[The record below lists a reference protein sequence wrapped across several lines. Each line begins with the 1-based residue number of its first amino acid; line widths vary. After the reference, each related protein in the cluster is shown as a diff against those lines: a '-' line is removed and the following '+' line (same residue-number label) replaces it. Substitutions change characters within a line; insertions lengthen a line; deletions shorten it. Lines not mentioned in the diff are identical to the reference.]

1 MRQNR
6 KAGRRLRMANT
17 VLYLK
22 AEQNAEV
29 MEAHVCVKD
38 IASVYCGDKAVC
50 ARAKSLKVHQF
61 HEKGKK
67 RQVVSILKVIELIES
82 ECPGVSVENL
92 GENATLI
99 ELVNVNRHKGAV
111 QWLKMIFVAAISFF
125 GTGFTIMAFHNDIS
139 VNKIFSRIYE
149 LVMGYPSDG
158 YSILEVSYSIG
169 MAVGIILFFN
179 HVGGRRITKDP
190 TPIEVEMRVYETD
203 VNKALIETA
212 DREGKTIDAS

>member
-1 MRQNR
+1 MSS
-6 KAGRRLRMANT
+6 K

-29 MEAHVCVKD
+29 MQAQVCVKD
-38 IASVYCGDKAVC
+38 IASVYCSDRSITSKVKA
-50 ARAKSLKVHQF
+50 LKIYQF
-61 HEKGKK
+61 QEEKRK
-67 RQVVSILKVIELIES
+67 RQVISILRVIELIEK
-82 ECPGVSVENL
+82 ECPAVTVESV

-99 ELVNVNRHKGAV
+99 ELVNAGRHKTMAQTV
-111 QWLKMIFVAAISFF
+111 RLIFVMLISFF

-139 VNKIFSRIYE
+139 INRLFSRVYE
-149 LVMGYPSDG
+149 QVMGYTPQG
-158 YSILEVSYSIG
+158 YTILEITYSLG
-169 MAVGIILFFN
+169 LAVGIIIFFN
-179 HVGGRRITKDP
+179 HIGGRRLTKDP

>member
-1 MRQNR
+1 M
-6 KAGRRLRMANT
+6 AGL

-29 MEAHVCVKD
+29 MDEHVCVKD
-38 IASVYCGDKAVC
+38 IASVYCSDKSVSAK
-50 ARAKSLKVHQF
+50 AKSLKVHQF

-67 RQVVSILKVIELIES
+67 RQVISILKVIELIES
-82 ECPGVSVENL
+82 ECPGVTVESL

-99 ELVNVNRHKGAV
+99 ERVSVDNHKGFA
-111 QWLKMIFVAAISFF
+111 QWIKMIFVAAISFF

-139 VNKIFSRIYE
+139 INKIFSRIYE
-149 LVMGYPSDG
+149 LVMGYPADG
-158 YSILEVSYSIG
+158 YSILEFSYSIG
-169 MAVGIILFFN
+169 LAVGIILFFN

-190 TPIEVEMRVYETD
+190 TPIEVEMRIYETD

-212 DREGKTIDAS
+212 DREGKTKDV

>member
-1 MRQNR
+1 
-6 KAGRRLRMANT
+6 MADT

-29 MEAHVCVKD
+29 MEARVCVKD
-38 IASVYCGDKAVC
+38 IASVYCTDKGISAKT
-50 ARAKSLKVHQF
+50 KSLKIYQF
-61 HEKGKK
+61 SEKGKK
-67 RQVVSILKVIELIES
+67 RQVISVLKVIELIEK
-82 ECPGVSVENL
+82 ECPGVSVESL

-99 ELVNVNRHKGAV
+99 EWIDVNKHKGFM
-111 QWLKMIFVAAISFF
+111 QWLKMVFVAAISFC

-139 VNKIFSRIYE
+139 INRIFAHMYE
-149 LVMGYPSDG
+149 LVMGYPADG

-169 MAVGIILFFN
+169 MAAGIILFFN
-179 HVGGRRITKDP
+179 HIGGRRITKDP

-212 DREGKTIDAS
+212 DREGKTIDV

>member
-1 MRQNR
+1 MSS
-6 KAGRRLRMANT
+6 K

-29 MEAHVCVKD
+29 MQTQVCVKD
-38 IASVYCGDKAVC
+38 IASVYCSDRSITSKVKA
-50 ARAKSLKVHQF
+50 LKIYQF
-61 HEKGKK
+61 QEEKRK
-67 RQVVSILKVIELIES
+67 RQVISILRVIELIEK
-82 ECPGVSVENL
+82 ECPAVTVESV

-99 ELVNVNRHKGAV
+99 ELVNVSRHKTMAQTV
-111 QWLKMIFVAAISFF
+111 RLIFVMLISVF

-139 VNKIFSRIYE
+139 INRLFSRVYE
-149 LVMGYPSDG
+149 QVMGYTPQG
-158 YSILEVSYSIG
+158 YTILEIAYSLG
-169 MAVGIILFFN
+169 LAVGIIVFFN
-179 HVGGRRITKDP
+179 HIGGRRLTKDP